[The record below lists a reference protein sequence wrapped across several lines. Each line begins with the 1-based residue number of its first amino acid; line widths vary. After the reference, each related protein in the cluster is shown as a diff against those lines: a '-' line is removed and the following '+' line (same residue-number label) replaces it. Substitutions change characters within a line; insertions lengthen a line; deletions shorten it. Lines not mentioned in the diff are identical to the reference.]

1 MICSGCET
9 RRMSHSTFAVGS
21 LAGLTALLADH
32 ETLRRPDH
40 ADVVI
45 VPTAAA
51 FTGITESAVAIA
63 AAFDGYDLRVEA
75 LMAGDRRALS
85 DPYFARRISEA
96 DVVVLGDGSPL
107 HARSVW
113 RATDVGAAIDAST
126 TLVAIGSVTTVL
138 GDVMIDPRGGAPT
151 TGLGYR
157 SGAALC
163 LAASDEQM
171 ARTRSLL
178 ASDVALV
185 TLGPTGIVHHDDSG
199 WRVVHGDVVVTR
211 GQDPASL

>member
-1 MICSGCET
+1 MAP
-9 RRMSHSTFAVGS
+9 STFAVGS
-21 LAGLTALLADH
+21 LDAFASLLADH
-32 ETLRRPDH
+32 EMLSRADD

-63 AAFDGYDLRVEA
+63 SLFDGYDVRVEA
-75 LMAGDRRALS
+75 LVAGDRAALS
-85 DPYFARRISEA
+85 DPYFSRRIREA

-113 RATDVGAAIDAST
+113 RASDVGAAIDASR
-126 TLVAIGSVTTVL
+126 TLIALGSVATVL

-157 SGAALC
+157 PGAALC

-178 ASDVALV
+178 THDIALI
-185 TLGPTGIVHHDDSG
+185 TLSTSGVVHHDENG
-199 WRVVHGDVVVTR
+199 WRVVAGEVFVTR
-211 GQDPASL
+211 GQEPATL

>member
-1 MICSGCET
+1 
-9 RRMSHSTFAVGS
+9 MSQSTFALGS
-21 LAGLTALLADH
+21 LQGLATLLGDH
-32 ETLRRPDH
+32 ETLRRADN
-40 ADVVI
+40 ADVVL

-63 AAFDGYDLRVEA
+63 AVFDGYDVRVEA
-75 LMAGDRRALS
+75 LMAGDRLALS
-85 DPYFARRISEA
+85 DPYFARRIGEA
-96 DVVVLGDGSPL
+96 DLVVLGDGSPL

-113 RATDVGAAIDAST
+113 RASDVGAAIDAST
-126 TLVAIGSVTTVL
+126 TLIAIGSVATVL

-171 ARTRSLL
+171 TRTRSLL

-185 TLGPTGIVHHDDSG
+185 TLGPTGIVHYGDSG
-199 WRVVHGDVVVTR
+199 WCVVRGEVIVTR
-211 GQDPASL
+211 GQDSATL

>member
-1 MICSGCET
+1 
-9 RRMSHSTFAVGS
+9 MSHSTFAVGS
-21 LAGLTALLADH
+21 LQGITALLDDVA
-32 ETLRRPDH
+32 TMPRRGD

-45 VPTAAA
+45 VPAAAA

-63 AAFDGYDLRVEA
+63 GRFDSYDLRVEA
-75 LMAGDRRALS
+75 LMAGDREALS
-85 DPYFARRISEA
+85 DPYFARRIREA
-96 DVVVLGDGSPL
+96 DVVILGDGSPL

-113 RATDVGAAIDAST
+113 RASDVGAAIDASN
-126 TLVAIGSVTTVL
+126 TLVAIGSVATVL

-163 LAASDEQM
+163 LAASDDQM

-178 ASDVALV
+178 AHDIALV
-185 TLGPTGIVHHDDSG
+185 TLGPTGIVHHDDNG
-199 WRVVHGDVVVTR
+199 WRVVRGEVIVTS
-211 GQDPASL
+211 GQDPTTL

>member
-1 MICSGCET
+1 
-9 RRMSHSTFAVGS
+9 MSHSTFAVGS
-21 LAGLTALLADH
+21 LPGLAALLGDH
-32 ETLRRPDH
+32 GMLRREDH
-40 ADVVI
+40 ADVVL

-51 FTGITESAVAIA
+51 FTGITEAAVAIA
-63 AAFDGYDLRVEA
+63 AVFDGYDLRVEA
-75 LMAGDRRALS
+75 LMAGDRQALS

-126 TLVAIGSVTTVL
+126 TLVAIGSVATVL
-138 GDVMIDPRGGAPT
+138 GEVMIDPRGGAPT

-171 ARTRSLL
+171 MRTRSLL

-185 TLGPTGIVHHDDSG
+185 TLGPTGIVRHDDNG
-199 WRVVHGDVVVTR
+199 WRVVRGEVVVTR
-211 GQDPASL
+211 GQDRASL

>member
-1 MICSGCET
+1 
-9 RRMSHSTFAVGS
+9 MSNSTFAVGS
-21 LAGLTALLADH
+21 LESLAVLLADEIVH
-32 ETLRRPDH
+32 PVDN
-40 ADVVI
+40 ADVVL

-51 FTGITESAVAIA
+51 FTGIAESAVAIA

-75 LMAGDRRALS
+75 LIAGDRQSLS
-85 DPYFARRISEA
+85 DPYFARRINEA
-96 DVVVLGDGSPL
+96 DLVVLGDGSPL

-113 RATDVGAAIDAST
+113 RASDVGSAIDAST
-126 TLVAIGSVTTVL
+126 TLIAIGSVATVL

-157 SGAALC
+157 TGAALC

-178 ASDVALV
+178 ARDVALM
-185 TLGPTGIVHHDDSG
+185 TFGPTGIVHHDDSG
-199 WRVVHGDVVVTR
+199 WRVLRGDVVVTR
-211 GQDPASL
+211 GQDPATL

>member
-1 MICSGCET
+1 
-9 RRMSHSTFAVGS
+9 MSHSTFAVGS
-21 LAGLTALLADH
+21 LEGLVALLGDD
-32 ETLRRPDH
+32 ETLPRADG
-40 ADVVI
+40 ADVVL

-51 FTGITESAVAIA
+51 FTGITAAAVAIA
-63 AAFDGYDLRVEA
+63 AAFDGFDLRVEA
-75 LMAGDRRALS
+75 LMAGDRLALS
-85 DPYFARRISEA
+85 DPYFARRIGEA
-96 DVVVLGDGSPL
+96 DLVVLGDGSPL

-113 RATDVGAAIDAST
+113 RASEVGSAIDASRR
-126 TLVAIGSVTTVL
+126 LIAIGSVATVL
-138 GDVMIDPRGGAPT
+138 GEVMIDPRGGAPT

-185 TLGPTGIVHHDDSG
+185 TLGPTGIVHHDDNG
-199 WRVVHGDVVVTR
+199 WRVVRGEVIVTR
-211 GQDPASL
+211 GQDPATL

>member
-9 RRMSHSTFAVGS
+9 RGMGHSTFAVGS
-21 LAGLTALLADH
+21 LEGLASLLADH
-32 ETLRRPDH
+32 GTLRRPDD
-40 ADVVI
+40 ADVVL

-51 FTGITESAVAIA
+51 FTGITEAAVAIA

-75 LMAGDRRALS
+75 LMAGDRLALS
-85 DPYFARRISEA
+85 DPYFARRIGEA
-96 DVVVLGDGSPL
+96 DIVVLGDGSPL

-113 RATDVGAAIDAST
+113 RASDVGAAIDAST
-126 TLVAIGSVTTVL
+126 LLIAIGSVATVL

-163 LAASDEQM
+163 LATGDEQM
-171 ARTRSLL
+171 TRTRSLL
-178 ASDVALV
+178 AGDVALV
-185 TLGPTGIVHHDDSG
+185 TLGPTGIVHHDDNG
-199 WRVVHGDVVVTR
+199 WRIVRGDVIVTR
-211 GQDPASL
+211 GQDPATF

>member
-1 MICSGCET
+1 
-9 RRMSHSTFAVGS
+9 MSRSTFAVGS
-21 LAGLTALLADH
+21 LAALGSLLSDH
-32 ETLRRPDH
+32 EALPRVDN
-40 ADVVI
+40 ADVVLL
-45 VPTAAA
+45 PTAAA

-63 AAFDGYDLRVEA
+63 TAFDGYDLRVEA
-75 LMAGDRRALS
+75 LMAGDRVALS
-85 DPYFARRISEA
+85 DPYFSRRIAEA
-96 DVVVLGDGSPL
+96 DLVVLGDGSPL

-113 RATDVGAAIDAST
+113 RASDVGTAIDASN
-126 TLVAIGSVTTVL
+126 TLIAIGSVATVL

-185 TLGPTGIVHHDDSG
+185 TLGMTGVVHHDESG
-199 WRVVHGDVVVTR
+199 WRVVRGDVVVTR
-211 GQDPASL
+211 GQDPATL

>member
-1 MICSGCET
+1 MT
-9 RRMSHSTFAVGS
+9 HSTFAVGS
-21 LAGLTALLADH
+21 LAALAVLLADQAN
-32 ETLRRPDH
+32 LPRGAD

-51 FTGITESAVAIA
+51 FTGMTESSLAIA
-63 AAFDGYDLRVEA
+63 HECDGFDLRVEA
-75 LMAGDRRALS
+75 LMARDRAALS

-96 DVVVLGDGSPL
+96 DVVILGDGSAL

-113 RATDVGAAIDAST
+113 RDSEVGDAIEGAA
-126 TLVAIGSVTTVL
+126 TLVAIGSVATVL
-138 GDVMIDPRGGAPT
+138 GEVMIDPRGGAPT

-157 SGAALC
+157 AGAALC
-163 LAASDEQM
+163 LASSDEQM

-185 TLGPTGIVHHDDSG
+185 TLGPTGIVHHDENG
-199 WRVVHGDVVVTR
+199 WRVVHGEVVVTR
-211 GQDPASL
+211 GQDLASL